1 MRGGYKSEGQM
12 QKDQEMS
19 GVELCDV
26 KFTKNQYKNMAFR
39 EIKKKYPMRC
49 PTLKF
54 IDTVQIVINNQ
65 SSWESEN
72 LNTEKTPPSGWPPGE
87 SVGHFFG

>member
-26 KFTKNQYKNMAFR
+26 KFTKNQ
-39 EIKKKYPMRC
+39 
-49 PTLKF
+49 
-54 IDTVQIVINNQ
+54 
-65 SSWESEN
+65 
-72 LNTEKTPPSGWPPGE
+72 
-87 SVGHFFG
+87 